1 MARIA
6 QQAER
11 MPRSGI
17 REIMDLAW
25 SLDDPVIGLHVG
37 EPSFATPE
45 HVLDGARRALARG
58 ETRYVA
64 NGGIPAL
71 REAIAGKLA
80 ARNRV
85 TAEPGQI
92 VVSAGGMQALYT
104 ALSATVSAGDEVLVP
119 DPGWPNFAM
128 AVQLLQARP
137 VGYPL
142 RPEQG
147 FLPELEALESV
158 VTERTRAL
166 VVNYPS
172 NPLGAVLPAELAEAL
187 CRFADR
193 HDLWLISDECYDE
206 ITFGTELVSPAR
218 WDEQDRVVSCFSFSK
233 TYAMTGMRVGY
244 LVAPEAVAK
253 TAAKLQEPLISCV
266 NAPAQYAALAALEG
280 PQDFVAEMR
289 DAYHER
295 RDAAAAQ
302 LDRAGVGYL
311 LPQGAFYLWVD
322 VRDRCDGDVK
332 AWSLDLLRRRHV
344 AVAPGTTFGA
354 GGEGWVRVSLATD
367 SAELLEGL
375 ERLASG
381 DPAAP
386 AHARAEP
393 AE

>member
-1 MARIA
+1 MPHLADH
-6 QQAER
+6 AER

-45 HVLDGARRALARG
+45 HVLDGARGALARG

-64 NGGIPAL
+64 NAGIPAL

-80 ARNRV
+80 ARNGV
-85 TAEPGQI
+85 IAEPGQV

-104 ALSATVSAGDEVLVP
+104 ALSATVPAGAEVLVP

-142 RPEQG
+142 RPEEG
-147 FLPELEALESV
+147 FLPDLEALEGL

-166 VVNYPS
+166 LVNFPS

-206 ITFGTELVSPAR
+206 ITFGTEPVSPAR
-218 WDEQDRVVSCFSFSK
+218 WDEQDRVLSCFSFSK

-244 LVAPEAVAK
+244 LVAPEPVAT
-253 TAAKLQEPLISCV
+253 TAGKMQEALISCV

-280 PQDFVAEMR
+280 PQDFVAAMR

-302 LDRAGVGYL
+302 LDGAGVGYL
-311 LPQGAFYLWVD
+311 LPQGAFYMWVD
-322 VRDRCDGDVK
+322 VRDRCGGDVK
-332 AWSLDLLRRRHV
+332 AWSLELLRRRHV
-344 AVAPGTTFGA
+344 AVAPGTTFGD
-354 GGEGWVRVSLATD
+354 GGEGWVRISLATET
-367 SAELLEGL
+367 SELLEGL
-375 ERLASG
+375 ERLAASG
-381 DPAAP
+381 SSQSS
-386 AHARAEP
+386 
-393 AE
+393 